1 MSSRYTPEEIA
12 AALAG
17 VGRTLEKVGPLVE
30 GIATEVIQREKNLAA
45 LRKAEAKLAAL
56 QHEYDFASATAR
68 IHLGLSTKLHFQQRR
83 VARLADLCKR

>member
-1 MSSRYTPEEIA
+1 MSFTQEQLDA
-12 AALAG
+12 AIAG
-17 VGRTLEKVGPLVE
+17 VIKTMEKVGPLID

-56 QHEYDFASATAR
+56 QHEYDFAPATVR

>member
-1 MSSRYTPEEIA
+1 MSFTQEQLDA
-12 AALAG
+12 AIAG
-17 VGRTLEKVGPLVE
+17 VKKTMEKVGPLIE

-56 QHEYDFASATAR
+56 QHEYDFASAPVR

>member
-1 MSSRYTPEEIA
+1 MSFTQEQLDA
-12 AALAG
+12 AIAG
-17 VGRTLEKVGPLVE
+17 VKKTMEKVGPLIE

-56 QHEYDFASATAR
+56 QHEYDFAPATVR